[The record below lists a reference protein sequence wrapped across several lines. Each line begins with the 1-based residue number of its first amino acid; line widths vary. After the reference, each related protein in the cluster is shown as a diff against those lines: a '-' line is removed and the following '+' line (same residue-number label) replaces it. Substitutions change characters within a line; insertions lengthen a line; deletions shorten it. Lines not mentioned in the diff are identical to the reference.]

1 MDVPAPSG
9 DRHLPSGGLTTAA
22 AGRLGLHATHGHSQV
37 LAWLTFKADCL
48 AVGNLL
54 DREQIMRMCTS
65 VVYVCLSAVS
75 VAY

>member
-1 MDVPAPSG
+1 MLHMATL
-9 DRHLPSGGLTTAA
+9 RCFL
-22 AGRLGLHATHGHSQV
+22 GRR
-37 LAWLTFKADCL
+37 CL

-54 DREQIMRMCTS
+54 DREQILSMCTS